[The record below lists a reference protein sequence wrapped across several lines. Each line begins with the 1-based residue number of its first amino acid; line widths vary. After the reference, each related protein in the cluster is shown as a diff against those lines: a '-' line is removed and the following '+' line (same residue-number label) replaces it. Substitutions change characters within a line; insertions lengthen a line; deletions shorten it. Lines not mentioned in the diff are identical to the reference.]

1 MRIGLNLFGSLGA
14 ALLFV
19 SAAAFAQSTPPGTAR
34 ALMQANE
41 QKLNLTLNA
50 PTSPVVVREG
60 ETLQTVAMRLNT
72 SVTVLAQLNNLT
84 RPFTVKPGQVLLAPA
99 QSVRAMLSAPV
110 LPASKQPLRTAVA
123 APKAEKKSTLAAQPR
138 APSRNVQTA
147 SAANRNRPL
156 PPGVSDLDLL
166 PLSKRPGAS
175 DPVPAAPVARAK
187 VEAETLR

>member
-1 MRIGLNLFGSLGA
+1 MRIGLNTSGVLGA

-19 SAAAFAQSTPPGTAR
+19 SATVFAQSTPPGTAR
-34 ALMQANE
+34 AAMQASE
-41 QKLNLTLNA
+41 QKLNLTLGA

-72 SVTVLAQLNNLT
+72 SVTVLAQLNNLA

-99 QSVRAMLSAPV
+99 AAVHTMLSAPV
-110 LPASKQPLRTAVA
+110 LPSSKAPARTSGAG
-123 APKAEKKSTLAAQPR
+123 PKADKKATVVAVPR
-138 APSRNVQTA
+138 TPSRAVQTA

-156 PPGVSDLDLL
+156 PPGVSDIDLL
-166 PLSKRPGAS
+166 PLSKRPGAH

-187 VEAETLR
+187 VEAEVLR